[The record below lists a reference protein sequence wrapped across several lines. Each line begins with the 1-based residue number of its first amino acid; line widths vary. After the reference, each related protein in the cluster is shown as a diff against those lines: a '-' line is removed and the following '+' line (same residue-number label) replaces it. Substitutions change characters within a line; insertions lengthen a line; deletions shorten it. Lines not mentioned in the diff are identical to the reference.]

1 MARIAK
7 PAPKKPFEATG
18 FQVTPLQTQKETP
31 EAHSTRGKNT
41 QVHSSKPRI
50 QGKHAPYLKSRGGSR
65 GRGRGRGR
73 GGSRNFDQRP
83 QQNQQ
88 YMSQSAINNKA
99 CFSCRQHG
107 HVTKDC
113 PMAKDMGVG
122 KCYHC
127 GRSDHTSRHC
137 TLPKEEQTFQF
148 STCFICKNMGH
159 LASKCPQNSNGIYIN
174 GGACRL
180 CGSNQHFAMHCG
192 KITQKEATDVVGK
205 ITADQ
210 GGDDDDMFVTYYEMD
225 RNRQQKSSEG
235 ASATSSATHAVSS
248 AQKVTKPKVVNF

>member
-1 MARIAK
+1 MVRIAK

-18 FQVTPLQTQKETP
+18 FQVTPLKLQKEST
-31 EAHSTRGKNT
+31 ESHSSETKNT
-41 QVHSSKPRI
+41 QAHSSKPRT
-50 QGKHAPYLKSRGGSR
+50 QWKHAPYSKSR

-83 QQNQQ
+83 PQSQQ
-88 YMSQSAINNKA
+88 YMSPSAMKNKA

-113 PMAKDMGVG
+113 PMAKAMGVG

-127 GRSDHTSRHC
+127 GQSDHTSRHC
-137 TLPKEEQTFQF
+137 ALPKEEQTFQF

-180 CGSNQHFAMHCG
+180 CGSNQHFALHCG
-192 KITQKEATDVVGK
+192 KVTQKEPTEVVGK

-225 RNRQQKSSEG
+225 KNKQQKSSDE
-235 ASATSSATHAVSS
+235 ATVANSGHPTTQAVSS
-248 AQKVTKPKVVNF
+248 AHKITKPKIVSF